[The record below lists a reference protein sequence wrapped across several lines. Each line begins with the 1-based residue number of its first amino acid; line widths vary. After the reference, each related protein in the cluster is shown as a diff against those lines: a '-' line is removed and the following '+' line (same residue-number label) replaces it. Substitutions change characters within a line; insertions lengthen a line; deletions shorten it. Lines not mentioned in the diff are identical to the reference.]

1 MKKYR
6 QLLLLIITVVS
17 VSLLLVYRHEYNRL
31 HYVLEVF
38 NFFGKPC
45 NISSLETSENVL
57 GYHDWGPESLWQE
70 TENIYIYSAFWNKDY
85 EAQAIVLHTGKA
97 EVAKSCYLWFED
109 KEKPTP
115 GKFRYAEVEN
125 DKVNGQTA
133 FFYYCSLTTTLHKPY
148 AVSFAVKN
156 KKIGELKKVHLTVSR
171 AHTQKVNTVIC
182 VSPTDFNKSFFVE
195 FLSYHK
201 LVGVENFIFY
211 QSNIPHRLI
220 KIVHNL
226 SNRLGIN
233 THFRSWNF
241 PKTEGALSRTIVEK
255 DCILRTANYSDNSI
269 TLELNEF
276 IVPSGHFIYF
286 NETFNASKKMP
297 DRISLP
303 VQTFCVDNSA
313 RRKPITLQN
322 VDVSYNNDNKVRYVY
337 RLFSEQSA
345 VVTHAVV
352 KDVISIHKYIRCT
365 QKPVR
370 VYRDSSM
377 LRFSVDLTRSTLV
390 QLYLHNDL

>member
-45 NISSLETSENVL
+45 NISSIETSENIL
-57 GYHDWGPESLWQE
+57 GYHDWGPDALWQE
-70 TENIYIYSAFWNKDY
+70 NENIYIYSAFLSKQS
-85 EAQAIVLHTGKA
+85 EAQAIVLHIGNT
-97 EVAKSCYLWFED
+97 EVAKSCFLWFED
-109 KEKPTP
+109 KEKPIP
-115 GKFRYAEVEN
+115 GKFRYTEIEK
-125 DKVNGQTA
+125 DKENGQVA
-133 FFYYCSLTTTLHKPY
+133 YFYYCSLTTTKHEPY
-148 AVSFAVKN
+148 AVSFTVKN
-156 KKIGELKKVHLTVSR
+156 KKLHELKKIHLTKSR

-182 VSPTDFNKSFFVE
+182 VSPTSFNKSFFVE

-201 LVGVENFIFY
+201 LVGIDNFIFY
-211 QSNIPHRLI
+211 QSNIPYRLI
-220 KIVHNL
+220 KIVRNL

-233 THFRSWNF
+233 AYFRFWNY
-241 PKTEGALSRTIVEK
+241 PKTEGILTRSIVEK
-255 DCILRTANYSDNSI
+255 DCTLRTANYSDNSI

-276 IVPSGHFIYF
+276 IVPSGHRISF
-286 NETFNASKKMP
+286 NETFNANQKMP
-297 DRISLP
+297 NRISLP
-303 VQTFCVDNSA
+303 VQIFCIDNTHK
-313 RRKPITLQN
+313 RKPITVQN
-322 VDVSYNNDNKVRYVY
+322 IDVNYNNDNKVQYVY
-337 RLFSEQSA
+337 RNYGESSI

-352 KDVISIHKYIRCT
+352 KDVISIHKYVKCT

-370 VYRDSSM
+370 VYRDGSM
-377 LRFSVDLTRSTLV
+377 LKFSVDLTRSTLV